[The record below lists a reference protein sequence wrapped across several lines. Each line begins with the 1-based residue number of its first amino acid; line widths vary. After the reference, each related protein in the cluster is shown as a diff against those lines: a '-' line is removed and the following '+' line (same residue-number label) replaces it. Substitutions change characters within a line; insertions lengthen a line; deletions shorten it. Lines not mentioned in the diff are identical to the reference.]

1 MKTLVIALISV
12 CCATATTDALAQFI
26 EQPEPEYPVS
36 ERGREGWVVLDSTV
50 NKDGVV
56 ALLSIEDSSG
66 SSAFNEA
73 AMNAVR
79 EWRFGPTEERQV
91 KVLVNFIFARNE
103 VHLSKKFMSSIG
115 KAHKSIDKGK
125 LDDAMDRIEA
135 IRDGQALSAYELA
148 YSLIA
153 EGRVASVR
161 GDKAGQLKAFRRA
174 VINNGRWLEEDKYL
188 ILLHAMVVLE
198 VQQKDFSSALN
209 TFALLGETVAGK
221 KLAEDLEQPMQ
232 AVQAHVAAGGNFA
245 PPYTVANLEMTVET
259 DRRILLQDV
268 NFRDDYFG
276 EVADE
281 DVNPRL
287 D

>member
-1 MKTLVIALISV
+1 MKILVIALISV
-12 CCATATTDALAQFI
+12 FCVTATSAALAQFI
-26 EQPEPEYPVS
+26 AQPEPEYPVS
-36 ERGREGWVVLDSTV
+36 ERSREGWVVLDSSV
-50 NKDGVV
+50 NDGGVV
-56 ALLSIEDSSG
+56 VDLSIEDSSG
-66 SSAFNEA
+66 SDAFNEA

-79 EWRFGPTEERQV
+79 EWRFEPAEERQV

-103 VHLSKKFMSSIG
+103 VHLSKKFMSSIE
-115 KAHKSIDKGK
+115 KVHKSIEKGE

-135 IRDGQALSAYELA
+135 IRESEHLSAYELA

-161 GDKAGQLKAFRRA
+161 GDKAGQLQAFRRA
-174 VINNGRWLEEDKYL
+174 VINNGRWLEQDKYL
-188 ILLHAMVVLE
+188 MLLHAMAVLE
-198 VQQKDFSSALN
+198 VQQNDFSSALN
-209 TFALLGETVAGK
+209 TFALLSKTAAGK

-245 PPYTVANLEMTVET
+245 PPYAVSNLEITIEI
-259 DRRILLQDV
+259 DRRILSQDV
-268 NFRDDYFG
+268 DFRDDYFG
-276 EVADE
+276 EVANE